1 MYKICTCNQSFPNH
15 YRVKVLR
22 FCELICLEYKVGLE
36 KKIKLSQRSLELLND
51 YLNLGGSGPSNLVNG
66 SSSIDFS
73 SLTQLLASNLSK
85 SSKTSK
91 TIKKKREFIE
101 AALYAELLR
110 DLSTSLNGS
119 DEEIKP
125 AEKEPP
131 VSNKLKFWLLAIAG
145 TLLAACEGFDS
156 ITTMMAVLSFPAW
169 VVLCAGILFSA
180 LSVVVFYGFDLV
192 QVSQNLE
199 IKLTDT
205 PKLLD
210 LYLSQ
215 MEEIKA
221 IRKKI
226 DNYSLASMS
235 MDELN
240 ELHLILVM
248 LQDRV
253 NSLVKAGQKFDLAL
267 NSPKMDVAKTIVSG
281 VSGILFFGGGFFA
294 GQSVATF
301 MLALVMTSVTP
312 TFWPVLL
319 FSVIVGLA
327 AFSLYWYVQRVGVNK
342 LVSEWFGLDEDKI
355 EKLCGKSK
363 MDKELKKL
371 NNLDEKVMTTS
382 DLLSKVANLES
393 KLIDIGKQMKEMSAH
408 QAPEKKLG
416 SATGLK
422 ASSNV
427 YSFHFNSSN
436 RDQESVYGERVLD
449 DAVSDYG
456 RGQSHNDSIH
466 SLC

>member
-1 MYKICTCNQSFPNH
+1 M
-15 YRVKVLR
+15 
-22 FCELICLEYKVGLE
+22 
-36 KKIKLSQRSLELLND
+36 
-51 YLNLGGSGPSNLVNG
+51 
-66 SSSIDFS
+66 
-73 SLTQLLASNLSK
+73 
-85 SSKTSK
+85 
-91 TIKKKREFIE
+91 
-101 AALYAELLR
+101 
-110 DLSTSLNGS
+110 
-119 DEEIKP
+119 
-125 AEKEPP
+125 
-131 VSNKLKFWLLAIAG
+131 
-145 TLLAACEGFDS
+145 
-156 ITTMMAVLSFPAW
+156 
-169 VVLCAGILFSA
+169 
-180 LSVVVFYGFDLV
+180 SV
-192 QVSQNLE
+192 
-199 IKLTDT
+199 
-205 PKLLD
+205 
-210 LYLSQ
+210 
-215 MEEIKA
+215 
-221 IRKKI
+221 
-226 DNYSLASMS
+226 
-235 MDELN
+235 DELN

-253 NSLVKAGQKFDLAL
+253 NSLVKAGKKFDLAL
-267 NSPKMDVAKTIVSG
+267 NSPKMDIAKTIVSG

-393 KLIDIGKQMKEMSAH
+393 KLIDVGKQMKGMSTH
-408 QAPEKKLG
+408 QVPEKKLEG
-416 SATGLK
+416 ATGLK

-436 RDQESVYGERVLD
+436 RDQESVYGERGLD

-456 RGQSHNDSIH
+456 RGQNHNDSIH

>member
-1 MYKICTCNQSFPNH
+1 MYKIYTFNQSFLND

-22 FCELICLEYKVGLE
+22 FYELICLENKVGLE
-36 KKIKLSQRSLELLND
+36 KKIRLSQRSLELLDD
-51 YLNLGGSGPSNLVNG
+51 YLNLGGAESSNLANG
-66 SSSIDFS
+66 NSSIDFS
-73 SLTQLLASNLSK
+73 YLIHLLTNDLSS

-91 TIKKKREFIE
+91 AIKKKREFIA

-110 DLSTSLNGS
+110 DLNTSLNGA
-119 DEEIKP
+119 DQEIKP
-125 AEKEPP
+125 VEKEPP
-131 VSNKLKFWLLAIAG
+131 ASNKLKFWLLAIAG

-156 ITTMMAVLSFPAW
+156 IATMMAVLPFPAW

-180 LSVVVFYGFDLV
+180 LSVLVFYGFDLV

-210 LYLSQ
+210 LYLLQ

-226 DNYSLASMS
+226 DSYSLASMS
-235 MDELN
+235 MDELS
-240 ELHLILVM
+240 ELHLTLVM
-248 LQDRV
+248 LQNRV
-253 NSLVKAGQKFDLAL
+253 KCLVKSSKQFDLAL

-382 DLLSKVANLES
+382 DLLSKVANLEN
-393 KLIDIGKQMKEMSAH
+393 KLIDIGKQMKEMDTY
-408 QAPEKKLG
+408 QAPEKKLEG
-416 SATGLK
+416 ASGLK
-422 ASSNV
+422 TSSNV

-436 RDQESVYGERVLD
+436 RKQESVYDEKILE
-449 DAVSDYG
+449 DAVPDYG
-456 RGQSHNDSIH
+456 RGQNHNDSIR

>member
-1 MYKICTCNQSFPNH
+1 
-15 YRVKVLR
+15 
-22 FCELICLEYKVGLE
+22 
-36 KKIKLSQRSLELLND
+36 
-51 YLNLGGSGPSNLVNG
+51 
-66 SSSIDFS
+66 
-73 SLTQLLASNLSK
+73 
-85 SSKTSK
+85 
-91 TIKKKREFIE
+91 
-101 AALYAELLR
+101 
-110 DLSTSLNGS
+110 
-119 DEEIKP
+119 
-125 AEKEPP
+125 
-131 VSNKLKFWLLAIAG
+131 
-145 TLLAACEGFDS
+145 
-156 ITTMMAVLSFPAW
+156 
-169 VVLCAGILFSA
+169 
-180 LSVVVFYGFDLV
+180 
-192 QVSQNLE
+192 
-199 IKLTDT
+199 
-205 PKLLD
+205 
-210 LYLSQ
+210 
-215 MEEIKA
+215 ME
-221 IRKKI
+221 
-226 DNYSLASMS
+226 
-235 MDELN
+235 ELN
-240 ELHLILVM
+240 ELHLTLVM

-253 NSLVKAGQKFDLAL
+253 KSLVKAGEKFDLAL

-382 DLLSKVANLES
+382 DLLSKVANLEN
-393 KLIDIGKQMKEMSAH
+393 KLIDIGKQMKEMSVH
-408 QAPEKKLG
+408 QAPEKKLEG
-416 SATGLK
+416 TTGLK
-422 ASSNV
+422 TSSNV

-436 RDQESVYGERVLD
+436 RKQESVYDEKGLD

-456 RGQSHNDSIH
+456 RSQNHNDSIH